1 MTFELMIGFIL
12 LLICS
17 IAGIGA
23 FVALLKAE
31 KTIDS
36 LENII
41 FDQEYVITEHEL
53 TIDEMAIE
61 IRHLKTKISLL
72 ELELE
77 EKK

>member
-1 MTFELMIGFIL
+1 MTFELMIAFFIL
-12 LLICS
+12 
-17 IAGIGA
+17 IGLTILGLFA
-23 FVALLKAE
+23 FFALLKSD

-77 EKK
+77 DKK

>member
-1 MTFELMIGFIL
+1 MTLELMLGFIL

-17 IAGIGA
+17 IAGVFA
-23 FVALLKAE
+23 LVALLKAE